1 MERDQLSRK
10 LAVILHADVVG
21 STSLVQQNETLAH
34 ERIQGVFH
42 RFSETITSYG
52 GITRELRGDA
62 LVAEFD
68 RASDAVTAA
77 LAFQVLNEEFNAT
90 VDGDIQPKLRIGISL
105 GEVIIADNTITGAGV
120 VLAQR
125 VEQLSE
131 PGGVCITAA
140 IHEGLPKRLPFDQ
153 ENLGEKTLKGF
164 DELVKVYAVSLK
176 PGGVMPKP
184 EALTQH
190 DPAAAELPDK
200 PSIAVLPFDN
210 MSGDKEQ
217 EYFSDGITE
226 DIITELSRFPFLF
239 VIARHSSFAFKGKSI
254 DIKEVGHQLGV
265 EYVVEGSVRKA
276 GNRVRISSQLIEVET
291 GNHIWAERYDREL
304 EDIFAVQD
312 EVARAIVAVLPG
324 RIEKAVAERSQ
335 RKPTNNIK
343 AYEFV
348 LRGKMYFNRLNANDL
363 VEAHRLFEKA
373 VELDPRYAR
382 AHAFLALTYLA
393 DALFGWA
400 TDDFSQEAIESAQK
414 AAALDSNDILC
425 ESVLGYT
432 YLVRGLWEDAE
443 KQFNKVIAQ
452 NVNDAEIM
460 AWNGDALNMLG
471 RHEEGR
477 DLILEAMRLDPL
489 HPPLYDWF
497 FGCVLYSEKHYEE
510 VIQVLTGRVLLNSA
524 AYAWLAGAY
533 AYLGRVEEARRA
545 LDTFIRERR
554 RELSTANIYIEDDT
568 IGTLAE
574 AYRDHYRLE
583 ADWEHF
589 SNGLRKAGLPE

>member
-1 MERDQLSRK
+1 
-10 LAVILHADVVG
+10 
-21 STSLVQQNETLAH
+21 
-34 ERIQGVFH
+34 
-42 RFSETITSYG
+42 
-52 GITRELRGDA
+52 
-62 LVAEFD
+62 
-68 RASDAVTAA
+68 
-77 LAFQVLNEEFNAT
+77 
-90 VDGDIQPKLRIGISL
+90 
-105 GEVIIADNTITGAGV
+105 
-120 VLAQR
+120 
-125 VEQLSE
+125 
-131 PGGVCITAA
+131 
-140 IHEGLPKRLPFDQ
+140 LPFDQ
-153 ENLGEKTLKGF
+153 ENLGEQTLKGF

-184 EALTQH
+184 EALAQH
-190 DPAAAELPDK
+190 DPAATELPDK

-324 RIEKAVAERSQ
+324 RIEKAVAERGQ
-335 RKPTNNIK
+335 RKPTDNIK

-348 LRGKMYFNRLNANDL
+348 LRGKMYFNRLNADDL

-373 VELDPRYAR
+373 VELDPWYAR

-425 ESVLGYT
+425 ESVLGYA

-510 VIQVLTGRVLLNSA
+510 VIQVLTGRVLLNSL
-524 AYAWLAGAY
+524 AYAVLAGAY

-554 RELSTANIYIEDDT
+554 RELSTANIHVEVDT